1 MKKNLKWL
9 GLGGVL
15 ATAMLFAMDLPAMGS
30 NTRSTSQSDGYDDLM
45 KSCLNSVKHDCDS
58 WAREGGGSEAP
69 RGLSTDT
76 RVELANGER
85 YILSGSLETDG
96 AGLFLRIDLHQFG
109 WLASRTRVAN
119 PYYRIND
126 TALAWKKYIG
136 KNVTILATAK
146 YTVFTQTGKTVFEI
160 VLTPAD
166 QPVIDA
172 LQILQK

>member
-15 ATAMLFAMDLPAMGS
+15 ATAMLFVMDLPAMGS
-30 NTRSTSQSDGYDDLM
+30 SSGSPALTTDYDDLM
-45 KSCLNSVKHDCDS
+45 KSCLSTAKKDCNS

-76 RVELANGER
+76 RVANPF
-85 YILSGSLETDG
+85 Y
-96 AGLFLRIDLHQFG
+96 RIDDAAG
-109 WLASRTRVAN
+109 
-119 PYYRIND
+119 
-126 TALAWKKYIG
+126 AWTKYLG

-146 YTVFTQTGKTVFEI
+146 YTVFSQGGRTLFEI
-160 VLTPAD
+160 ALTPAD

-172 LQILQK
+172 LQYNQK

>member
-15 ATAMLFAMDLPAMGS
+15 ATAMLFVMDLPAMGS
-30 NTRSTSQSDGYDDLM
+30 SSGSPALTTDYDDLM
-45 KSCLNSVKHDCDS
+45 KSCLSTAKKDCNS

-76 RVELANGER
+76 RVELANGEK
-85 YILSGSLETDG
+85 YILSGTIEANGTNLY
-96 AGLFLRIDLHQFG
+96 LHINLHQFP
-109 WLASRTRVAN
+109 WLASHTRVAN
-119 PYYRIND
+119 PFYRID
-126 TALAWKKYIG
+126 DAAGAWTKYLG

-146 YTVFTQTGKTVFEI
+146 YTVFSQGGRTLFEI
-160 VLTPAD
+160 ALTPAD

-172 LQILQK
+172 LQYNQK